1 MLVETYLPIK
11 VEINYKQA
19 IDVLKSTAMDITE
32 RDSCGLRKRDWHGLT
47 YSDIDHKVYYEHCI
61 LEFLTEEEHEFIGSI
76 IKLVEAQEK
85 YEHPLVF

>member
-1 MLVETYLPIK
+1 MQVETYLPVK

-19 IDVLKSTAMDITE
+19 IDVLKNKVSDITKC
-32 RDSCGLRKRDWHGLT
+32 SWHGLS
-47 YSDIDHKVYYEHCI
+47 YSDIDHKVCYEYKE
-61 LEFLTEEEHEFIGSI
+61 LEFLTEEEHEFVGSI

>member
-1 MLVETYLPIK
+1 MQVETYLPIK

-19 IDVLKSTAMDITE
+19 IDVLRSTAVDITE
-32 RDSCGLRKRDWHGLT
+32 RDWYGLT
-47 YSDIDHKVYYEHCI
+47 YSDVEHKVYHNHKLLEH
-61 LEFLTEEEHEFIGSI
+61 LTEEEHEFVGSI